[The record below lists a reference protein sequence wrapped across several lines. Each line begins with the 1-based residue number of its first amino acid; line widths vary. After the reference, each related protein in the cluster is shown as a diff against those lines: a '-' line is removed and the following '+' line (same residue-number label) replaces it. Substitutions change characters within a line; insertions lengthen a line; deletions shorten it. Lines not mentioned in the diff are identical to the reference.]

1 MKEVDIKEHVL
12 EVEKYIVEC
21 KKNITSAKNIVLND
35 LNRNTNSR
43 KFRQILHEYL
53 SDINVFII
61 LNNEILNDNEIEL
74 TTAENSKFLSLNSEL
89 IILMSDI
96 YFVIEQINNAI
107 ITEYID
113 VSEVV
118 IKDTEKLK
126 NEIECVEQ
134 SLSGFKEHLDDIS
147 FSAKETEKE
156 ILTHAISVMGIL
168 SAIIIIILGVVE
180 VSTEWLKNS
189 SQADFFMTLFF
200 TLTIILFSI
209 IVLLFVIYFLFSGN
223 RNNYKTKG
231 KSKEGWLIFL
241 FILVIVFI
249 FLITIGLIFHDKI

>member
-1 MKEVDIKEHVL
+1 MKKVDIREHVL
-12 EVEKYIVEC
+12 EVEKYIEEC

-35 LNRNTNSR
+35 LNKNTNFS
-43 KFRQILHEYL
+43 KFRQILHAYL

-96 YFVIEQINNAI
+96 YFVTEQINNAI

-118 IKDTEKLK
+118 IKDTQNLK
-126 NEIECVEQ
+126 DEIKCVE
-134 SLSGFKEHLDDIS
+134 LNLLECKTNLDNINI
-147 FSAKETEKE
+147 SAKESEKE
-156 ILTHAISVMGIL
+156 IISNSISVMGIL
-168 SAIIIIILGVVE
+168 SAIIIIVMSVVE
-180 VSTEWLKNS
+180 ISTEWLKNS
-189 SQADFFMTLFF
+189 SQAGFFMTLFF
-200 TLTIILFSI
+200 TLTITLFSI
-209 IVLLFVIYFLFSGN
+209 IVLLFVIYFLFSKN
-223 RNNYKTKG
+223 RNNYKNERKN
-231 KSKEGWLIFL
+231 KDGWLIFL